1 MFRETRGYPTRTG
14 KILLTW
20 QNPPQCRK
28 CDRDDIADD
37 RKDSHDVAPIS
48 QKNQKRKKLAA
59 ALAKFASADGGI
71 GPPRNSEIS
80 KILQTPVSHG
90 RRAFSSNGALS
101 GTTAGVTFANRV
113 EFFDWLILD
122 GPLHSN
128 ANRYIL
134 FSYGGTLPF
143 RYRKYRPQNGSPL
156 KIYRGAL
163 VIRPKKTD
171 R

>member
-37 RKDSHDVAPIS
+37 REDPNIA
-48 QKNQKRKKLAA
+48 KNPKNVNKLAA
-59 ALAKFASADGGI
+59 ALAKFASADGGV

-80 KILQTPVSHG
+80 KILKTPVSHG
-90 RRAFSSNGALS
+90 QRAFRRNGALS
-101 GTTAGVTFANRV
+101 RPTAGVTVANRV

-122 GPLHSN
+122 GPLHSI
-128 ANRYIL
+128 ANRDIL
-134 FSYGGTLPF
+134 FLYSRTLKFSGP
-143 RYRKYRPQNGSPL
+143 
-156 KIYRGAL
+156 
-163 VIRPKKTD
+163 
-171 R
+171 